1 MQSQFIC
8 CKTTPRAH
16 LMMLNEHEESNWF
29 AETEIVSQTY
39 LSLKHIFLQLVFIH
53 LKVCVVFLVVANELL
68 LIGVTQRA
76 YVHFRYSYIHFL
88 CINPFQQKTVAQ

>member
-1 MQSQFIC
+1 MQSQFIS

-29 AETEIVSQTY
+29 AETENVFQLY

-53 LKVCVVFLVVANELL
+53 LKKVCVVFLVVANELL
-68 LIGVTQRA
+68 LIGIRNTNA
-76 YVHFRYSYIHFL
+76 E
-88 CINPFQQKTVAQ
+88 